1 MQNFDVLLEP
11 LRALLLAVGAFM
23 PRLAL
28 AIGVLFIGWLLAKAF
43 RFSVVKALRALN
55 FHVLTERA
63 GVDGFLQQGGT
74 EKDTT
79 ELIGWIAY
87 ALVIL
92 ASLIVAFNSLGLSQV
107 TDLLGRVMLFVPKLL
122 VAMLVVVFGSYFARF
137 AGNAVQSYC
146 RSAEISDGDL
156 LGRFMQYGVM
166 VFVVLLAV
174 DHLNIGGGLIQ
185 QTFLILLAGIV
196 VALALSFGLGGRDRA
211 AALIERWF
219 PRDRNDR
226 NDRNDRK
233 R

>member
-1 MQNFDVLLEP
+1 MENIDVMLEP
-11 LRALLLAVGAFM
+11 LRALLQQVGAFM

-28 AIGVLFIGWLLAKAF
+28 AAGVLLLGWLVAKAF

-63 GVDGFLQQGGT
+63 GIDGFLQQGGT

-79 ELIGWIAY
+79 ALFGWIAY

-92 ASLIVAFNSLGLSQV
+92 ASLIIAFNSLGLSQV
-107 TDLLGRVMLFVPKLL
+107 TDLLGRVLLFVPRLL
-122 VAMLVVVFGSYFARF
+122 VALLVIVFGSYFARF

-146 RSAEISDGDL
+146 RGAEISDGEL
-156 LGRFMQYGVM
+156 LGRIMQYGVM
-166 VFVVLLAV
+166 TFVVLLAV
-174 DHLNIGGGLIQ
+174 DHLDIGGGLIQ
-185 QTFLILLAGIV
+185 QTFLILLSGIV

-219 PRDRNDR
+219 PRDRSER
-226 NDRNDRK
+226 IDRK
-233 R
+233 P